1 MQNKI
6 SIAIASLV
14 VILAALALYLNS
26 GKTETEGLALSSPDG
41 QLEGTVYERAYSPV
55 IGAVDAPVTI
65 VEFFDPACEA
75 CRAFYPFVKKILA
88 NFPGQVRLVL
98 RYATFHKGSEE
109 VVRLLEASRLQNVY
123 QPVLEALLEKQPEW
137 ASHGQ
142 PNIARAWDLAA
153 GAGLDV
159 KAAREVM
166 FSDNINQLLAQERED
181 IRTLKVS
188 KTPTFFVNE
197 KALPSF
203 GAQQLIDLVSTEV
216 KAAKGAAK
224 P

>member
-6 SIAIASLV
+6 SIAIAALV
-14 VILAALALYLNS
+14 VLLSALALYFSS
-26 GKTETEGLALSSPDG
+26 GKYESNKVSLTTLDG
-41 QLEGTVYERAYSPV
+41 PVAGNAYERSYSPV
-55 IGAVDAPVTI
+55 IGSADAPVTI

-88 NFPGQVRLVL
+88 NYPGQVRLVL

-109 VVRLLEASRLQNVY
+109 VVRLLEASRLQGVY
-123 QPVLEALLEKQPEW
+123 QPVLEALLKMQPEW

-142 PNIARAWDLAA
+142 PNLERAWELAA
-153 GAGLDV
+153 SAGLDV
-159 KAAREVM
+159 KVAREVM
-166 FSDNINQLLAQERED
+166 FTDKINQLLVQERED

-188 KTPTFFVNE
+188 QTPTFFVNE

-203 GAQQLIDLVSTEV
+203 GAQQLIDLVSAELNAV
-216 KAAKGAAK
+216 KGAAK